1 MRRLD
6 RALLTQLVTFGLI
19 GVGSTIA
26 YAILYL
32 LLRTHAHAQVA
43 NALALFVTAVGN
55 TLINRR
61 FTFGVRERRGI
72 AGDLLAGFVAL
83 GLALLI
89 TSAAV
94 AILGVVAPS
103 AGRVVEI
110 AVLTAANVLA
120 TLMRFVVLRTWIG
133 SRAGS
138 RNGREVDDPG
148 LRVARN
154 PSLGLV
160 TSLVTSDRRKA
171 QMDAFSRRL

>member
-1 MRRLD
+1 MVLNLVRCSVALMKFEGTPGIVRTMRRLD
-6 RALLTQLVTFGLI
+6 RALLTQLVTFGVI

-32 LLRTHAHAQVA
+32 LLRTSAHAQVA
-43 NALALFVTAVGN
+43 NAIALLVTAVGN

-72 AGDLLAGFVAL
+72 TGDLIAGFVAL

-89 TSAAV
+89 TSSAV

-110 AVLTAANVLA
+110 TVLTAANVLA
-120 TLMRFVVLRTWIG
+120 TLMRFIVLRTWIG
-133 SRAGS
+133 SRA
-138 RNGREVDDPG
+138 
-148 LRVARN
+148 
-154 PSLGLV
+154 
-160 TSLVTSDRRKA
+160 TSGTNSEA
-171 QMDAFSRRL
+171 ATTES

>member
-1 MRRLD
+1 MVLDPSTSTVALMKLEGSPVIVRSVRRLD
-6 RALLTQLVTFGLI
+6 RGLLTQLVTFAVI

-43 NALALFVTAVGN
+43 NAIALLITAVGN

-61 FTFGVRERRGI
+61 FTFGVRERRGV
-72 AGDLLAGFVAL
+72 AGDLVAGFVAL

-89 TSAAV
+89 TSASV

-110 AVLTAANVLA
+110 VVLTAANVVA

-133 SRAGS
+133 SRAVSGD
-138 RNGREVDDPG
+138 REV
-148 LRVARN
+148 
-154 PSLGLV
+154 V
-160 TSLVTSDRRKA
+160 TTET
-171 QMDAFSRRL
+171 

>member
-1 MRRLD
+1 MRRFD
-6 RALLTQLVTFGLI
+6 RALLTQLVTFGVI

-43 NALALFVTAVGN
+43 NAVALLVTAVGN
-55 TLINRR
+55 TLVNRR

-72 AGDLLAGFVAL
+72 AGDLIAGFVAL

-120 TLMRFVVLRTWIG
+120 TLMRFLVLRTWIG
-133 SRAGS
+133 SRATSAAPVAS
-138 RNGREVDDPG
+138 R
-148 LRVARN
+148 
-154 PSLGLV
+154 V
-160 TSLVTSDRRKA
+160 TTDG
-171 QMDAFSRRL
+171 

>member
-6 RALLTQLVTFGLI
+6 RALRTQLLTFGVI

-43 NALALFVTAVGN
+43 NALALLVTAVGN

-72 AGDLLAGFVAL
+72 AGDLIAGFVAL

-138 RNGREVDDPG
+138 SNGREVATIEG
-148 LRVARN
+148 
-154 PSLGLV
+154 
-160 TSLVTSDRRKA
+160 
-171 QMDAFSRRL
+171 

>member
-6 RALLTQLVTFGLI
+6 RALLTQLVTFGVI

-32 LLRTHAHAQVA
+32 LLRTHAHAQIA

-55 TLINRR
+55 TFINRR

-72 AGDLLAGFVAL
+72 AGDLIAGFVAL

-138 RNGREVDDPG
+138 SNGREVATIEG
-148 LRVARN
+148 
-154 PSLGLV
+154 
-160 TSLVTSDRRKA
+160 
-171 QMDAFSRRL
+171 

>member
-1 MRRLD
+1 
-6 RALLTQLVTFGLI
+6 
-19 GVGSTIA
+19 
-26 YAILYL
+26 
-32 LLRTHAHAQVA
+32 
-43 NALALFVTAVGN
+43 
-55 TLINRR
+55 
-61 FTFGVRERRGI
+61 
-72 AGDLLAGFVAL
+72 VAL

-138 RNGREVDDPG
+138 SNGREVATIEG
-148 LRVARN
+148 
-154 PSLGLV
+154 
-160 TSLVTSDRRKA
+160 
-171 QMDAFSRRL
+171 

>member
-1 MRRLD
+1 MRRFD
-6 RALLTQLVTFGLI
+6 RGLLTQLVTFGVT

-43 NALALFVTAVGN
+43 NALALLVTAVGN

-72 AGDLLAGFVAL
+72 AGDLIAGFVAL

-94 AILGVVAPS
+94 AILAVVAPS

-120 TLMRFVVLRTWIG
+120 TLMRFLVLRTWIG
-133 SRAGS
+133 SRATS
-138 RNGREVDDPG
+138 AAP
-148 LRVARN
+148 
-154 PSLGLV
+154 V
-160 TSLVTSDRRKA
+160 TSRVTTDG
-171 QMDAFSRRL
+171 

>member
-1 MRRLD
+1 MRRFD
-6 RALLTQLVTFGLI
+6 RALLTQLVTFGVI

-43 NALALFVTAVGN
+43 NAVALLVTAVGN
-55 TLINRR
+55 TLVNRR

-72 AGDLLAGFVAL
+72 AGDLIAGFVAL

-120 TLMRFVVLRTWIG
+120 TLMRFLVLRTWIG
-133 SRAGS
+133 SRATSAG
-138 RNGREVDDPG
+138 P
-148 LRVARN
+148 
-154 PSLGLV
+154 V
-160 TSLVTSDRRKA
+160 TSRVTTDG
-171 QMDAFSRRL
+171 

>member
-6 RALLTQLVTFGLI
+6 RALLTQLLTFGVI

-32 LLRTHAHAQVA
+32 LLRTHAHAQIA

-72 AGDLLAGFVAL
+72 AGDLIAGFVAL

-133 SRAGS
+133 SRATSGS
-138 RNGREVDDPG
+138 AE
-148 LRVARN
+148 
-154 PSLGLV
+154 LGASPV
-160 TSLVTSDRRKA
+160 TTDG
-171 QMDAFSRRL
+171 

>member
-1 MRRLD
+1 MKFEGTPGIVRTMRRLD
-6 RALLTQLVTFGLI
+6 RALLTQLVTFGVI

-32 LLRTHAHAQVA
+32 LLRASAHAQVA
-43 NALALFVTAVGN
+43 NAIALCVTAVGN

-72 AGDLLAGFVAL
+72 TGDLIAGFVAL

-89 TSAAV
+89 TSSAV

-110 AVLTAANVLA
+110 TVLTAANVLA
-120 TLMRFVVLRTWIG
+120 TLMRFIVLRTWIG
-133 SRAGS
+133 SRA
-138 RNGREVDDPG
+138 
-148 LRVARN
+148 
-154 PSLGLV
+154 
-160 TSLVTSDRRKA
+160 TSGTNSEA
-171 QMDAFSRRL
+171 ATTES

>member
-1 MRRLD
+1 MRHLD
-6 RALLTQLVTFGLI
+6 RALLTQLVTFGVI

-32 LLRTHAHAQVA
+32 LVRTHAHAQVA
-43 NALALFVTAVGN
+43 NALALLVTAVGN
-55 TLINRR
+55 TLVNRR
-61 FTFGVRERRGI
+61 FTFGVRERGGM
-72 AGDLLAGFVAL
+72 AGDLVAGLVAL

-89 TSAAV
+89 TSTAV

-133 SRAGS
+133 SRATSGS
-138 RNGREVDDPG
+138 RGEV
-148 LRVARN
+148 A
-154 PSLGLV
+154 
-160 TSLVTSDRRKA
+160 TT
-171 QMDAFSRRL
+171 QT

>member
-6 RALLTQLVTFGLI
+6 RALLTQLVTFGVI

-32 LLRTHAHAQVA
+32 LLRTGAHAQVA
-43 NALALFVTAVGN
+43 NAVALLITAVGN
-55 TLINRR
+55 TLVNRR
-61 FTFGVRERRGI
+61 FTFGVRERRGV
-72 AGDLLAGFVAL
+72 AGDLVAGLVAL

-89 TSAAV
+89 TSSAV

-110 AVLTAANVLA
+110 AVLTAANILA

-133 SRAGS
+133 SRATSGTPA
-138 RNGREVDDPG
+138 DF
-148 LRVARN
+148 
-154 PSLGLV
+154 V
-160 TSLVTSDRRKA
+160 TSRVTTDG
-171 QMDAFSRRL
+171 

>member
-6 RALLTQLVTFGLI
+6 RALLTQLVTFGVI

-32 LLRTHAHAQVA
+32 LLRTHAHAQIA

-61 FTFGVRERRGI
+61 FTFGVRARRGI
-72 AGDLLAGFVAL
+72 AGDLIAGFVAL

-138 RNGREVDDPG
+138 NNGREVATIEG
-148 LRVARN
+148 
-154 PSLGLV
+154 
-160 TSLVTSDRRKA
+160 
-171 QMDAFSRRL
+171 